1 MYRLLLL
8 PVCFA
13 FLNLS
18 AQTPRQMN
26 PKLGEL
32 INKSTAGEQA
42 YQQSLQACT
51 LLMEKADK
59 AGGYEKLNAT
69 DRKKLEQCEEME
81 MKSYWDAVGEGC
93 SWYCGGGPDSV
104 YASSSLAPQ
113 SGIQYDGSN
122 AHDLSYKTAWVEG
135 VPGNGVGEYLVYR
148 FSPTAARITTIK
160 IVNGYVKSE
169 KAWRDNARVKKLKMY
184 LNNKPFAILNLQDVR
199 NEQIFTFSPI
209 GNANRDDWEVLSAKP
224 AWTMKFEI
232 MEVYK
237 GAQFEDCA
245 ISEIYFDGIDVH
257 CFGAGTGVTMANG
270 SLKPIE
276 EIRKGDWVMSY
287 DIATQSMKPVAVTRL
302 IEKQHASLV
311 KIVLDGKEI
320 TCTADHPFYTATGEW
335 AAVNASKANAYY
347 LQQVNVKTL
356 AAGTKLFVPAEKRF
370 YTVQHMEKIKGPLPT
385 YTLELAGADNFIANG
400 LLVKTEIIK

>member
-8 PVCFA
+8 PVFFTC
-13 FLNLS
+13 LNLS

-42 YQQSLQACT
+42 YQQSLQACSQ
-51 LLMEKADK
+51 LMEKTEK
-59 AGGYEKLNAT
+59 MGGFEKLNAT
-69 DRKKLEQCEEME
+69 DRKRVTQCEEME

-135 VPGNGVGEYLVYR
+135 AAGNGIGEYLVYR

-209 GNANRDDWEVLSAKP
+209 GNANRDDFELLATKP

-245 ISEIYFDGIDVH
+245 ISEIYFEGIDVH
-257 CFGAGTGVTMANG
+257 CFGKGTGVTMADG
-270 SLKPIE
+270 SVKPIE

-287 DIATQSMKPVAVTRL
+287 DIATKSMKPVAVTRL
-302 IEKQHASLV
+302 IEKEHASLI
-311 KIVLDGKEI
+311 KLILDGREI
-320 TCTADHPFYTATGEW
+320 MCTADHPFYTETGEW
-335 AAVNASKANAYY
+335 AAVNAAKANTAY
-347 LQQVNVKTL
+347 LHHTTIKTISN
-356 AAGTKLFVPAEKRF
+356 GTRLFIPSEKRF
-370 YTVQHMEKIKGPLPT
+370 CSVQQIERIKGPLPT
-385 YTLELAGADNFIANG
+385 YTLELAGADNFMANG
-400 LLVKTEIIK
+400 LLVKTEPTK

>member
-1 MYRLLLL
+1 
-8 PVCFA
+8 
-13 FLNLS
+13 
-18 AQTPRQMN
+18 
-26 PKLGEL
+26 
-32 INKSTAGEQA
+32 
-42 YQQSLQACT
+42 
-51 LLMEKADK
+51 
-59 AGGYEKLNAT
+59 
-69 DRKKLEQCEEME
+69 
-81 MKSYWDAVGEGC
+81 
-93 SWYCGGGPDSV
+93 
-104 YASSSLAPQ
+104 
-113 SGIQYDGSN
+113 
-122 AHDLSYKTAWVEG
+122 
-135 VPGNGVGEYLVYR
+135 
-148 FSPTAARITTIK
+148 
-160 IVNGYVKSE
+160 
-169 KAWRDNARVKKLKMY
+169 
-184 LNNKPFAILNLQDVR
+184 
-199 NEQIFTFSPI
+199 
-209 GNANRDDWEVLSAKP
+209 
-224 AWTMKFEI
+224 